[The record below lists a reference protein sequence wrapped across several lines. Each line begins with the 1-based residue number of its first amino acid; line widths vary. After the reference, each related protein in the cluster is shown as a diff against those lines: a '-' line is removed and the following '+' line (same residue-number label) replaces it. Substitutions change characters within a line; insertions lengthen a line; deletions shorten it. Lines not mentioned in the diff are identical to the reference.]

1 MKRDWYPD
9 QESGFFWGMYNRPYD
24 YLPKVH
30 TTDRVIVDYS
40 TENWVVTNPGAYWT
54 RPVAYAANRN
64 VGPLAYEN
72 DYYMQNAAYLRVK
85 NITLDYTFPS
95 KLTKKWHIEKL
106 KVYFTAENPFTFSP
120 IFKHTNMFDPEVI
133 GAGDTDFNDGGA
145 TGLSGSGQG
154 YSYPMFKTFTFGLNI
169 TF

>member
-1 MKRDWYPD
+1 M
-9 QESGFFWGMYNRPYD
+9 
-24 YLPKVH
+24 H
-30 TTDRVIVDYS
+30 
-40 TENWVVTNPGAYWT
+40 
-54 RPVAYAANRN
+54 
-64 VGPLAYEN
+64 
-72 DYYMQNAAYLRVK
+72 NAAYLRVK

-95 KLTKKWHIEKL
+95 QLTKKWHIEKL